1 MLASIS
7 TPSPFVVLG
16 ATTFADWF
24 RGGVHPLAVPVLM
37 AGSVI
42 AYVGL
47 YHFFLH
53 SQRASS
59 VDRSFAV
66 TCGLMAAHDF
76 VSAATYQ
83 APNSAAFLPWM
94 RAQYVT
100 IVLTGYAF
108 TYFVKEFAE
117 LELPRSLERALLGMP
132 ALALFAALDPTGSLV
147 RMASGVTTVHA
158 ALTTYSYP
166 ELEYGP
172 LYLGSVVLL
181 PLVGAYVLWAAGVA
195 KRKDGHGGRA
205 YPLIIAAA
213 TLLFGV
219 THDYLLSLGVIQSIF
234 LTEYSWLGAVILMSA
249 ARARETI
256 TARETRLLLDRT
268 AGLYATT
275 LDAISDAVI
284 TTDRDSAIVHLNPAA
299 EQLLAA
305 KTADAAG
312 QPLSKLLELKSMETH
327 SFVTD
332 PVHFAVGRPAN
343 PFGELPQLVTR
354 DGSERR
360 VDIGGAPLYGV
371 GGRVEGAVVVIRDLT
386 VQHHAIAGLRDAK
399 RMESIG
405 RLAGGVAHDL
415 NNLLTPILS
424 YVELLQRVAVPGSE
438 EEQFLGYI
446 QEAGHRAAGVTRQLL
461 ALSRRQVL
469 DVQVVSLSELVRQ
482 TAPLVRQLVGE
493 DIRVLLSLDDE
504 ASHVRVDPG
513 QIEQVVLNLASNA
526 RDAMPRGGTL
536 HLTVRRVSPDE
547 VLLEAKDTGTGMATE
562 IAARVFEPFFTTK
575 PRGKGTGLGLASV
588 QGIVEQHGGTVFVD
602 TEPGMGST
610 FAVLLPVATSEQARS
625 SARTLPREDA
635 ARGNERV
642 LVVEDERSVRTL
654 VYEALTQLGYRVFVA
669 DGLVAAEAIA
679 RSEQL
684 DLLISD
690 VVMPGADG
698 PLVRKR
704 VTEYQDIP
712 CLFITGHAD
721 DRLGE
726 RGFVEKGT
734 EVLRKP
740 FTVTQLAERV
750 RRVLATKRTTGTEP
764 SVSG

>member
-1 MLASIS
+1 MHLASSSSIKAPL
-7 TPSPFVVLG
+7 TLT
-16 ATTFADWF
+16 AMTFADWF
-24 RGGVHPLAVPVLM
+24 EAGVHPLAVPVLM
-37 AGSVI
+37 AGGVI

-53 SQRASS
+53 SQRASR
-59 VDRSFAV
+59 VDRSFAIA
-66 TCGLMAAHDF
+66 CGVMAAHDF

-83 APNSAAFLPWM
+83 AQSAEAFLPWM
-94 RAQYVT
+94 RAQYAT
-100 IVLTGYAF
+100 IVLAGYAL
-108 TYFVKEFAE
+108 TYFANEFADITM
-117 LELPRSLERALLGMP
+117 PRSVKWGFYCMPLLALLGVINP
-132 ALALFAALDPTGSLV
+132 GGCLV
-147 RMASGVTTVHA
+147 RATNEMTTVH
-158 ALTTYSYP
+158 TPFISYSYP
-166 ELEYGP
+166 HLEYGP
-172 LYLGSVVLL
+172 LYVGSALLL
-181 PLVGAYVLWAAGVA
+181 PLVGAYVLWTARVTR
-195 KRKDGHGGRA
+195 RKDGHGARA
-205 YPLIIAAA
+205 YPLFFAA
-213 TLLFGV
+213 TSLLIGV
-219 THDYLLSLGVIQSIF
+219 LHDYFLSLGVIQSIN
-234 LTEYSWLGAVILMSA
+234 LAEYSWLGAVVLMSA
-249 ARARETI
+249 ARGRETI
-256 TARETRLLLDRT
+256 SARETRQLLDRT
-268 AGLYATT
+268 ADLYATT

-284 TTDRDSAIVHLNPAA
+284 TTDRGGAVVHLNRAA
-299 EQLLAA
+299 EQLLATKA
-305 KTADAAG
+305 SAAAG
-312 QPLSKLLELKSMETH
+312 QPLASLLELKSMETY

-332 PVHFAVGRPAN
+332 PVRFAVGRPAN

-360 VDIGGAPLYGV
+360 VDIGGAPLYGA
-371 GGRVEGAVVVIRDLT
+371 GGSVEGAVVVIRDLT

-424 YVELLQRVAVPGSE
+424 YVELLQKVAAPESE
-438 EEQFLGYI
+438 EALFLGYI

-482 TAPLVRQLVGE
+482 TVPLVRQLVGE
-493 DIRVLLSLDDE
+493 DITVALSLDDD
-504 ASHVRVDPG
+504 AGHVRVDPG

-536 HLTVRRVSPDE
+536 RLSVRRVSPDE
-547 VLLEAKDTGTGMATE
+547 VLLEAKDTGTGMTPE

-588 QGIVEQHGGTVFVD
+588 QGIVEQHGGSVFVD
-602 TEPGMGST
+602 TEPGMGAT
-610 FAVLLPVATSEQARS
+610 FAVLLPLASSDQARS

-635 ARGNERV
+635 ARGHERV

-669 DGLVAAEAIA
+669 DGLAAAEAIA
-679 RSEQL
+679 KSEQL

-698 PLVRKR
+698 PRVRER
-704 VTEYQDIP
+704 VAEYQDIP

-750 RRVLATKRTTGTEP
+750 RRVLATKPAPTQQAGA
-764 SVSG
+764 